1 MASCSSTPNG
11 SHTMC
16 CISCAELQLS
26 RRGLLAGAVGA
37 ALACRVAASDAPALP
52 LRIESVESGG
62 ALRGAVHALSPFP
75 FVAVAEALTAPQAW
89 CDILMLHLNNKAC
102 RVQPAAEGPA
112 LRLAI
117 ARKHDQGLDQAHALL
132 LQWRL
137 QETTADRLRVR
148 LGAAQGPFG
157 STDYV
162 VVLTA
167 RPAADGRTAIEFSYG
182 CRFGTSAR
190 VLLQSYFATF
200 GRDKVGFTRGADGA
214 TPQLVGGLRGLV
226 ERTAMRYYLAIEAWL
241 QAQGLP
247 PAQRAVARLETWF
260 ASTER
265 YPRQLRELD
274 RATYLANKR
283 RELGLGP

>member
-1 MASCSSTPNG
+1 
-11 SHTMC
+11 MC
-16 CISCAELQLS
+16 CTSCAEPRLL
-26 RRGLLAGAVGA
+26 RRSLLAGAVGA
-37 ALACRVAASDAPALP
+37 ALVRRVAASDVPALP
-52 LRIESVESGG
+52 LRIESVEAGG

-75 FVAVAEALTAPQAW
+75 FVAVAGALTVPQAW

-102 RVQPAAEGPA
+102 RVQQAAEGPA
-112 LRLAI
+112 LLLAI

-137 QETTADRLRVR
+137 QEASTDRLRVR

-167 RPAADGRTAIEFSYG
+167 RPTADGRTAIEFSYG
-182 CRFGTSAR
+182 CHFGRSAR
-190 VLLQSYFATF
+190 MLLQSYFATF
-200 GRDKVGFTRGADGA
+200 GRDKVGFTRAAEGA

-226 ERTAMRYYLAIEAWL
+226 ERTAMRYYLAIDAWL
-241 QAQGLP
+241 QAQSLP
-247 PAQRAVARLETWF
+247 AAQRPAARLEAWF
-260 ASTER
+260 DATER

-274 RATYLANKR
+274 KAAYLANKQ
-283 RELGLGP
+283 RELGLHP